1 MVTPDKDGYDA
12 YIEIKSELV
21 KPISD
26 NGLDGQTVKRLYES
40 KAVYLENLRIK
51 CFREMNQ
58 FRHQD
63 DGFNEDD
70 YQFILNAAKI
80 NRNHLRSHIMAVI
93 KERLGAITDL
103 PQ

>member
-1 MVTPDKDGYDA
+1 MVTPDKEGYDA

-51 CFREMNQ
+51 CFREMNH
-58 FRHQD
+58 FRHRD

-80 NRNHLRSHIMAVI
+80 NRNHLRSHIMTHI
-93 KERLGAITDL
+93 KDSLGTIKN
-103 PQ
+103 